1 MTETGSG
8 PKFLLMALL
17 ALWALLWAGS
27 FLAFRSTPPEGEG
40 FLRSMNRVTVFFG
53 WQMAAALPAFA
64 AWIIGR
70 RWPKGA
76 GTRWIS
82 RVPILLA
89 LGLAA
94 IVGGLIG
101 WARFAM

>member
-1 MTETGSG
+1 MTGQDAG
-8 PKFLLMALL
+8 PRFILMALM
-17 ALWALLWAGS
+17 ALWLVLWGWS
-27 FLAFRSTPPEGEG
+27 FLAFRLTPPEGDG
-40 FLRSMNRVTVFFG
+40 FLRGMNRVLIFFG
-53 WQMAAALPAFA
+53 WQLAAALPAFA
-64 AWIIGR
+64 AWVVGR
-70 RWPKGA
+70 RWPKGS

-101 WARFAM
+101 WASFSA